1 MDTQTISPKVG
12 DILSSTWGYDATYVD
27 FYQVIAVT
35 PASIRIRQIDK
46 KVAEWSRESSTR
58 FVPVRD
64 AFLPDDSS
72 ACAHE
77 KPFRQEK
84 GGLRKVSIDMARRNY
99 SCKVSESASA
109 YLWNGSPIT
118 QSAH

>member
-1 MDTQTISPKVG
+1 MDIQTISPKVG

-27 FYQVIAVT
+27 FYQVVAVT
-35 PASIRIRQIDK
+35 PASIRIRQVDK
-46 KVAEWSRESSTR
+46 KVSEEETTSLR
-58 FVPVRD
+58 FVPIKD
-64 AFLPDDSS
+64 SFLPDDSS

-84 GGLRKVSIDMARRNY
+84 GGLRKVSIDTVRRNY

-109 YLWNGSPIT
+109 YFWNGSPIT